1 MKPEYQKQKEKE
13 KKENF
18 RKPIVE
24 EEMEIARIIEEKKE
38 EEVIEIRTVEE
49 IVFRRFCKYLKVF
62 KKKKGKIYLLSRI
75 EREKVQKFVKDQ
87 LRKGYIML

>member
-24 EEMEIARIIEEKKE
+24 EEMEIARIEEKE
-38 EEVIEIRTVEE
+38 EEEDLIEIRTVEE
-49 IVFRRFCKYLKVF
+49 MVFRRFYKYLKVF
-62 KKKKGKIYLLSRI
+62 KKKRGR
-75 EREKVQKFVKDQ
+75 
-87 LRKGYIML
+87 YICCQE